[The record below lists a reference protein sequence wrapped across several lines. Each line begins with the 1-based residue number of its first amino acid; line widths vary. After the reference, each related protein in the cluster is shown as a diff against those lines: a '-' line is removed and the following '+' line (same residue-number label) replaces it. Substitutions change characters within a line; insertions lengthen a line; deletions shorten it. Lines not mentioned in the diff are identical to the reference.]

1 MGKYQYIAIDPAG
14 RERRGTLRAA
24 DSIHAHAELEAKSWH
39 IVSLGNAGGKVG
51 GKRGHKDSIA
61 GDGSARSFTRRPR
74 LKTKQLMLFTRQLS
88 SLMQV
93 SPLEES
99 LGTISRQ
106 SENPAVRQVL
116 GEVHKGVV
124 EGQTLADAMR
134 REPKSFPAIYRA
146 MISAGESSGSLP
158 GISERLADLMEKQSA
173 IRGKIITALAYPS
186 ILALVALLVVVGLM
200 VSVVPR
206 IVKQFDDSK
215 RNLPPLTDVVIA
227 ISDFLASYWL
237 LLLGLI
243 ALGIC
248 ALILGLRN
256 PAFRYRFDGWMLRL
270 PLIGRLIR
278 DIHAA
283 RLARTLSTMVASRLP
298 LLDGIQLT
306 ARTVRNTVLRRAM
319 DQIVERIR
327 GGGSLSG
334 ALKNAGHF
342 PPLLVYLTASGETSG
357 QLDTM
362 LERAAD
368 YLEREFE
375 NFTSTVLSL
384 LEPAIIVIMGGLV
397 AVIILSI
404 LLPILQLQDL
414 TGF

>member
-14 RERRGTLRAA
+14 RERKGTLKAA
-24 DSIHAHAELEAKSWH
+24 DGETAQAQLSAKNWH
-39 IVSLGNAGGKVG
+39 ILSINAAQQAVANN
-51 GKRGHKDSIA
+51 KDA
-61 GDGSARSFTRRPR
+61 PRSFGRRQR
-74 LKTKQLMLFTRQLS
+74 LNNKQLMLFTRQLA

-106 SENPAVRQVL
+106 SENIAVRHVL
-116 GEVHKGVV
+116 GEVHNGVV

-134 REPKSFPAIYRA
+134 RETRSFPPIYRA
-146 MISAGESSGSLP
+146 MVSAGESSGSLP
-158 GISERLADLMEKQSA
+158 AISERLADLMEKQSA
-173 IRGKIITALAYPS
+173 IRGKIITALAYPA

-206 IVKQFDDSK
+206 IVEQFDSSK
-215 RNLPPLTDVVIA
+215 TDLPPITEVVIA
-227 ISDFLASYWL
+227 ISDILAGYWWL
-237 LLLGLI
+237 ILGVI
-243 ALGIC
+243 ALAAIGL
-248 ALILGLRN
+248 LIGLRN
-256 PAFRYRFDGWMLRL
+256 PDFRYRFDGMLLRI
-270 PLIGRLIR
+270 PFIGRLIR
-278 DIHAA
+278 DVHAA
-283 RLARTLSTMVASRLP
+283 RLARTLATMVASRLP

-306 ARTVRNTVLRRAM
+306 AKTVRNTVLRRSM
-319 DQIVERIR
+319 DEIVERIR

-342 PPLLVYLTASGETSG
+342 PPLLVYLTASGESSG

>member
-14 RERRGTLRAA
+14 RERKGTLKAA
-24 DSIHAHAELEAKSWH
+24 DGETAQAQLSAKNWH
-39 IVSLGNAGGKVG
+39 ILSLNTAREAPASSKNEA
-51 GKRGHKDSIA
+51 RG
-61 GDGSARSFTRRPR
+61 SFGRRQR
-74 LKTKQLMLFTRQLS
+74 LNNKQLMLFTRQLA

-99 LGTISRQ
+99 LGTIGRQ
-106 SENPAVRQVL
+106 SENIAVRHVL
-116 GEVHKGVV
+116 GEVHNGVV

-134 REPKSFPAIYRA
+134 REPKSFPPIYRA
-146 MISAGESSGSLP
+146 MVSAGESSGSLP
-158 GISERLADLMEKQSA
+158 AISERLADLMEKQSV
-173 IRGKIITALAYPS
+173 IRGKIITALAYPT

-206 IVKQFDDSK
+206 IVKQFDSSK
-215 RNLPPLTDVVIA
+215 TNLPPITNIVIG
-227 ISDFLASYWL
+227 ISNFLAGYWW
-237 LLLGLI
+237 LI
-243 ALGIC
+243 LAVIFAAIFG
-248 ALILGLRN
+248 LILGLRN
-256 PAFRYRFDGWMLRL
+256 ADFRYRFDGMLLRI
-270 PLIGRLIR
+270 PFIGRLIR
-278 DIHAA
+278 DVHAA
-283 RLARTLSTMVASRLP
+283 RLARTLATMVASRLP

-306 ARTVRNTVLRRAM
+306 AKTVRNTVLRRSM
-319 DQIVERIR
+319 DEIVERIR

-342 PPLLVYLTASGETSG
+342 PPLLVYLTASGESSG

>member
-1 MGKYQYIAIDPAG
+1 MQIYQYIAIDPSG
-14 RERRGTLRAA
+14 RERRGSLKATDKQAA
-24 DSIHAHAELEAKSWH
+24 IAQLSAKSWH
-39 IVSLGNAGGKVG
+39 ILSVQSGQSASSASNGAVG
-51 GKRGHKDSIA
+51 A
-61 GDGSARSFTRRPR
+61 AFARRRR
-74 LKTKQLMLFTRQLS
+74 LRAKQLMLFTRQLS

-106 SENPAVRQVL
+106 SENPAVRHIL

-124 EGQTLADAMR
+124 EGQTLADAMA
-134 REPKSFPAIYRA
+134 REPKSFPPIYRA
-146 MISAGESSGSLP
+146 MVSAGESSGSLP
-158 GISERLADLMEKQSA
+158 AISERLADLMEKQAA
-173 IRGKIITALAYPS
+173 IRGKIITALAYPM
-186 ILALVALLVVVGLM
+186 ILALVAMLVVVGLM

-206 IVKQFDDSK
+206 IVEQFDNAKTD
-215 RNLPPLTDVVIA
+215 LPPITDIVIA
-227 ISDFLASYWL
+227 ISGFMANYWWLILAL
-237 LLLGLI
+237 LLLAIAGLLLGL
-243 ALGIC
+243 
-248 ALILGLRN
+248 RN
-256 PAFRYRFDGWMLRL
+256 AQFRYRFDGFLLRI
-270 PLIGRLIR
+270 PFIGRLIR
-278 DIHAA
+278 DVHAA

-298 LLDGIQLT
+298 LLDGMQLT
-306 ARTVRNTVLRRAM
+306 ARTVRNTVLRRSM
-319 DQIVERIR
+319 EQIVERIR

-334 ALKNAGHF
+334 ALKSTGHF
-342 PPLLVYLTASGETSG
+342 PPLLVYLAASGEASG

-375 NFTSTVLSL
+375 NFTTTVLSL

>member
-14 RERRGTLRAA
+14 RERKGTLKAA
-24 DSIHAHAELEAKSWH
+24 DGETAQAQLSAKNWH
-39 IVSLGNAGGKVG
+39 ILSLDAARQAPAATKSEA
-51 GKRGHKDSIA
+51 RG
-61 GDGSARSFTRRPR
+61 SFGRRQR
-74 LKTKQLMLFTRQLS
+74 LNNKQLMLFTRQLA

-99 LGTISRQ
+99 LGTIGRQ
-106 SENPAVRQVL
+106 SENIAVRHVL
-116 GEVHKGVV
+116 GEVHDGVV

-134 REPKSFPAIYRA
+134 REPKSFPPIYRA
-146 MISAGESSGSLP
+146 MVSAGESSGSLP
-158 GISERLADLMEKQSA
+158 AISERLADLMEKQSA
-173 IRGKIITALAYPS
+173 IRGKIITALAYPA

-206 IVKQFDDSK
+206 IVEQFDSSK
-215 RNLPPLTDVVIA
+215 TDLPPITEVVIA
-227 ISDFLASYWL
+227 ISDILAGYWW
-237 LLLGLI
+237 
-243 ALGIC
+243 
-248 ALILGLRN
+248 LILGVIALAVIGLLIGLRN
-256 PAFRYRFDGWMLRL
+256 ADFRYRFDGMLLRI
-270 PLIGRLIR
+270 PFIGRLIR
-278 DIHAA
+278 DVHAA
-283 RLARTLSTMVASRLP
+283 RLARTLATMVASRLP

-306 ARTVRNTVLRRAM
+306 AKTVRNTVLRRSM
-319 DQIVERIR
+319 DEIVERIR

-342 PPLLVYLTASGETSG
+342 PPLLVYLTASGESSG

>member
-14 RERRGTLRAA
+14 RERKGTLKAA
-24 DSIHAHAELEAKSWH
+24 DGETAQAQLSAKNWH
-39 IVSLGNAGGKVG
+39 ILSLNTAREAPASSKNEA
-51 GKRGHKDSIA
+51 RG
-61 GDGSARSFTRRPR
+61 SFGRRQR
-74 LKTKQLMLFTRQLS
+74 LNNKQLMLFTRQLA

-99 LGTISRQ
+99 LGTIGRQ
-106 SENPAVRQVL
+106 SENIAVRHVL
-116 GEVHKGVV
+116 GEVHNGVV

-134 REPKSFPAIYRA
+134 REPKSFPPIYRA
-146 MISAGESSGSLP
+146 MVSAGESSGSLP
-158 GISERLADLMEKQSA
+158 AISERLADLMEKQSV
-173 IRGKIITALAYPS
+173 IRGKIITALAYPT

-206 IVKQFDDSK
+206 IVKQFDSSK
-215 RNLPPLTDVVIA
+215 TNLPPITNIVIA
-227 ISDFLASYWL
+227 ISNFLAGYWW
-237 LLLGLI
+237 LI
-243 ALGIC
+243 LAVIFAAIFG
-248 ALILGLRN
+248 LILGLRN
-256 PAFRYRFDGWMLRL
+256 ADFRYRFDGMLLRI
-270 PLIGRLIR
+270 PFIGRLIR
-278 DIHAA
+278 DVHAA
-283 RLARTLSTMVASRLP
+283 RLARTLATMVASRLP

-306 ARTVRNTVLRRAM
+306 AKTVRNTVLRRSM
-319 DQIVERIR
+319 DEIVERIR

-342 PPLLVYLTASGETSG
+342 PPLLVYLTASGESSG

>member
-1 MGKYQYIAIDPAG
+1 MGKFQYIAIDPKG
-14 RERRGTLRAA
+14 RERKGRLDATDHAAARAQLTGKNWHILSLTDNA
-24 DSIHAHAELEAKSWH
+24 DSAGATG
-39 IVSLGNAGGKVG
+39 SLPQ
-51 GKRGHKDSIA
+51 
-61 GDGSARSFTRRPR
+61 RSFSRRPR
-74 LKTKQLMLFTRQLS
+74 LRTKQLMLFTRQLS

-99 LGTISRQ
+99 LNTIGRQ
-106 SENPAVRQVL
+106 SENAAVRNVL
-116 GEVHKGVV
+116 AEVHAGVV

-134 REPKSFPAIYRA
+134 REHRSFPPIYRA

-158 GISERLADLMEKQSA
+158 NIAERMADLLEKQAA
-173 IRGKIITALAYPS
+173 IRGKIITALAYPM
-186 ILALVALLVVVGLM
+186 ILAIVALMVVVGLM

-206 IVKQFDDSK
+206 IVEQFDSAKTD
-215 RNLPPLTDVVIA
+215 LPPITDVVISV
-227 ISDFLASYWL
+227 SDFLSGYWPL
-237 LLLGLI
+237 ILIVIAFVVLG
-243 ALGIC
+243 
-248 ALILGLRN
+248 LILGLRN
-256 PAFRYRFDGWMLRL
+256 DNFRYRFDTILLRV
-270 PLIGRLIR
+270 PFIGRLIR
-278 DIHAA
+278 DVHAA

-298 LLDGIQLT
+298 LLDGLQLT
-306 ARTVRNTVLRRAM
+306 ARTVRNSVLRRSM

-327 GGGSLSG
+327 SGGSLSG
-334 ALKNAGHF
+334 ALRNAGHF
-342 PPLLVYLTASGETSG
+342 PPLLVYLVASGEASG

>member
-1 MGKYQYIAIDPAG
+1 MGKYQYIAIDSAG
-14 RERRGTLRAA
+14 RERKGTLKAA
-24 DSIHAHAELEAKSWH
+24 DGETAQAQLSAKKWH
-39 IVSLGNAGGKVG
+39 ILSLDA
-51 GKRGHKDSIA
+51 
-61 GDGSARSFTRRPR
+61 ARQAPAANNEGAPRASFGRRQR
-74 LKTKQLMLFTRQLS
+74 LSNKQLMLFTRQLA

-106 SENPAVRQVL
+106 SENIAVRHVL
-116 GEVHKGVV
+116 GQVHNGVV

-134 REPKSFPAIYRA
+134 REPKSFPPIYRA
-146 MISAGESSGSLP
+146 MVSAGESSGSLP
-158 GISERLADLMEKQSA
+158 AISERLADLMEKQSA
-173 IRGKIITALAYPS
+173 IRGKIITALAYPA

-206 IVKQFDDSK
+206 IVEQFDSSK
-215 RNLPPLTDVVIA
+215 TDLPPITEVVIA
-227 ISDFLASYWL
+227 ISDVLAGYWWL
-237 LLLGLI
+237 ILAII
-243 ALGIC
+243 ALAVIG
-248 ALILGLRN
+248 LLFGLRN
-256 PAFRYRFDGWMLRL
+256 ADFRYRFDGMLLRI
-270 PLIGRLIR
+270 PFIGRLIR
-278 DIHAA
+278 DVHAA
-283 RLARTLSTMVASRLP
+283 RLARTLATMVASRLP

-306 ARTVRNTVLRRAM
+306 AKTVRNTVLRRSM
-319 DQIVERIR
+319 DEIVERVR

-342 PPLLVYLTASGETSG
+342 PPLLVYLTASGESSG

>member
-14 RERRGTLRAA
+14 RERKGTLKAA
-24 DSIHAHAELEAKSWH
+24 DGETAQAQLSAKNWH
-39 IVSLGNAGGKVG
+39 ILSL
-51 GKRGHKDSIA
+51 D
-61 GDGSARSFTRRPR
+61 SARQTPASGKDETPLSFGRRHR
-74 LKTKQLMLFTRQLS
+74 LKNKHLMLFTRQLA

-106 SENPAVRQVL
+106 SENASVRHVL
-116 GEVHKGVV
+116 GEVHNGVV

-134 REPKSFPAIYRA
+134 REPKSFPPIYRA
-146 MISAGESSGSLP
+146 MVSAGESSGSLP
-158 GISERLADLMEKQSA
+158 AIAERLADLMEKQSA
-173 IRGKIITALAYPS
+173 IRGKIITALAYPA

-206 IVKQFDDSK
+206 IVEQFDSSK
-215 RNLPPLTDVVIA
+215 TDLPPITEIVIA
-227 ISDFLASYWL
+227 ISDFLAGYWW
-237 LLLGLI
+237 LI
-243 ALGIC
+243 IAVLVAAVF

-256 PAFRYRFDGWMLRL
+256 PDFRYRFDGMVLRI
-270 PLIGRLIR
+270 PFIGRLIR
-278 DIHAA
+278 DVHAA
-283 RLARTLSTMVASRLP
+283 RLARTLATMVASRLP

-306 ARTVRNTVLRRAM
+306 AKTVRNTVLRRAM
-319 DQIVERIR
+319 DEIVERIR

-342 PPLLVYLTASGETSG
+342 PPLLVYLTASGESSG
-357 QLDTM
+357 QLDIM

-375 NFTSTVLSL
+375 NFTSTILSL

>member
-14 RERRGTLRAA
+14 RERKGTLKAA
-24 DSIHAHAELEAKSWH
+24 DGETAQAQLSAKNWH
-39 IVSLGNAGGKVG
+39 ILSLN
-51 GKRGHKDSIA
+51 IA
-61 GDGSARSFTRRPR
+61 RQAPAANNEGAPRASFGRRQR
-74 LKTKQLMLFTRQLS
+74 LSNKQLMLFTRQLA

-106 SENPAVRQVL
+106 SENIAVRHVL
-116 GEVHKGVV
+116 GQVHNGVV

-134 REPKSFPAIYRA
+134 REPKSFPPIYRA
-146 MISAGESSGSLP
+146 MVSAGESSGSLP
-158 GISERLADLMEKQSA
+158 AISERLADLMEKQSA
-173 IRGKIITALAYPS
+173 IRGKIITALAYPA

-206 IVKQFDDSK
+206 IVEQFDSSK
-215 RNLPPLTDVVIA
+215 TDLPPITEVVIA
-227 ISDFLASYWL
+227 ISDVLAGYWWL
-237 LLLGLI
+237 ILAII
-243 ALGIC
+243 ALAVIG
-248 ALILGLRN
+248 LLFGLRN
-256 PAFRYRFDGWMLRL
+256 ADFRYRFDGMLLRI
-270 PLIGRLIR
+270 PFIGRLIR
-278 DIHAA
+278 DVHAA
-283 RLARTLSTMVASRLP
+283 RLARTLATMVASRLP

-306 ARTVRNTVLRRAM
+306 AKTVRNTVLRRSM
-319 DQIVERIR
+319 DEIVERVR

-342 PPLLVYLTASGETSG
+342 PPLLVYLTASGESSG